1 MGPLEARI
9 RNAVAAPASSAA
21 YAVDPALDEVLNGVG
36 LHRADSGG
44 RIEFAGADP
53 VVPSVLRLA
62 GAASVA
68 LVAKSVALAA
78 LHRDR
83 GGPGQDI
90 AMDLRVAPHR
100 LCPFYDRRW
109 ELLDGYPVESPANRN
124 QALGLSFHRSADD
137 RWVMP
142 LNPYPGLKV
151 AAQRLL
157 DCADDPEAVARAV
170 RRWPAAELEA
180 AGEQDGVVMS
190 MVRTVDEFLASDHFT
205 AAVATAPLVEI
216 ERVGDSDPEPF
227 VDPEPFAGGGGQ
239 PLDGVR
245 ALGMGH
251 VIAGAGVGRALA
263 LHGADVLNV
272 WRPDE
277 FEHDGAYASANVG
290 VRSCRIDP
298 RVPAGRARVGALL
311 RGADVFFANRRPGYL
326 ESIGLDLAS
335 AVRARPGLVHATI
348 SFAGADGPWSG
359 RVGFDQSAGAVT
371 GMADLEGDG
380 GTPSL
385 SPILVVNDYIAAW
398 LATLGVVQ
406 ALRRRAVEGGSWRVH
421 VSLVRAAAWIL
432 GLGLIDPSFARE
444 RAGRAGTAHAYLDPE
459 LFSAVTP
466 LGHYQGVTDQVR
478 MSRTPGRF
486 REVLVARGSCAPA
499 WLPGPR

>member
-1 MGPLEARI
+1 MRPLEARV
-9 RNAVAAPASSAA
+9 RDTLAAPATSAA
-21 YAVDPALDEVLNGVG
+21 YDIDAALDDVLEGVG

-44 RIEFAGADP
+44 RIDFAGADP
-53 VVPSVLRLA
+53 VVPSPLRLA
-62 GAASVA
+62 GAAGIA
-68 LVAKSVALAA
+68 LVGKSVAIAA

-109 ELLDGYPVESPANRN
+109 ELLDGYPVESPVNRN
-124 QALGLSFHRSADD
+124 QALGLSFHRTADD

-157 DCADDPEAVARAV
+157 DCADVPEAVARAV
-170 RRWPAAELEA
+170 RQRTAAQWEA
-180 AGEQDGVVMS
+180 AGERAGVVLP
-190 MVRTVDEFLASDHFT
+190 MVRTVEEFLACDHFT
-205 AAVATAPLVEI
+205 SAVADAPLVEI

-227 VDPEPFAGGGGQ
+227 PDGGAQ

-251 VIAGAGVGRALA
+251 VIAGAGLGRALA

-298 RVPAGRARVGALL
+298 RVPEGRSRVAGLL

-326 ESIGLDLAS
+326 ESTGADLAS

-348 SFAGADGPWSG
+348 SYPGTGGPWAG

-380 GTPSL
+380 GVPSL
-385 SPILVVNDYIAAW
+385 SPVLVVNDYIAAW
-398 LATLGVVQ
+398 LGTLGVVQ
-406 ALRRRAVEGGSWRVH
+406 ALRRRAAEGGSWRVH
-421 VSLVRAAAWIL
+421 VSLVRTAAWIL
-432 GLGLIDPSFARE
+432 GLGLIDPAFARE
-444 RAGRAGTAHAYLDPE
+444 HAGRAGTPHAYLDPE
-459 LFSAVTP
+459 VFTAPTP

-478 MSRTPGRF
+478 MSRTPGRY

-499 WLPGPR
+499 WLPRGR